1 MLCQRCKKREATY
14 HSKTIINGMVSEEHL
29 CSNCA
34 KHIKPID
41 FDNFDNF
48 KLLDVFDDI
57 PFVNNTQYEYDL
69 LPSNFLDNAFNFY
82 DCRRENTD
90 ILTDALKSIK
100 KGAKDYESNKDKIDP
115 NLNKLKREL
124 KSAVDNE
131 DYEKAVELKKEIEK
145 IIHKDNKNSKD
156 NKENK
161 NNKDKKGE

>member
-41 FDNFDNF
+41 FDNF
-48 KLLDVFDDI
+48 KMLDVFDDI

-69 LPSNFLDNAFNFY
+69 LPPNLLDNAFNFY
-82 DCRRENTD
+82 DYRRENTD

-100 KGAKDYESNKDKIDP
+100 KGAKNYESNKDKIDP

-131 DYEKAVELKKEIEK
+131 DYEKAAELKKEIEK
-145 IIHKDNKNSKD
+145 IIHKDNK
-156 NKENK
+156 ENK
-161 NNKDKKGE
+161 NNKNKKGE